1 MEFISA
7 EAKEYGFLVFSD
19 DEEHITDDLGDFID
33 DSTQPQE
40 DVSFYRT
47 VTTAKIIRSF
57 LVRHV
62 ILWR

>member
-7 EAKEYGFLVFSD
+7 EAKEYGFFVFSD
-19 DEEHITDDLGDFID
+19 DEEQITDDLGDFID
-33 DSTQPQE
+33 NNTQPQE

-47 VTTAKIIRSF
+47 VTTGKIIRNF

>member
-7 EAKEYGFLVFSD
+7 EAKEYGFFVFSD
-19 DEEHITDDLGDFID
+19 DEEQITDDLGDFID
-33 DSTQPQE
+33 NSTQPQE

-47 VTTAKIIRSF
+47 VTTGKIIRNF